1 MRKMLNSMLMRIFK
15 MFMPDAKQLSVMA
28 ASACQEFINKQPD
41 ERSARIARAS
51 EIASKLSDLQSTV
64 SRALADGK
72 LDDEETAKLA
82 GMLEPV
88 IGKILSNVKEN
99 M

>member
-1 MRKMLNSMLMRIFK
+1 MRKAFNKIILRMAKMLI
-15 MFMPDAKQLSVMA
+15 PDSKQLSVMA
-28 ASACQEFINKQPD
+28 ASACQEFINQQPED
-41 ERSARIARAS
+41 RAAQIARAS

-82 GMLEPV
+82 EMLEPV
-88 IGKILSNVKEN
+88 MGKIVSTMKEK

>member
-15 MFMPDAKQLSVMA
+15 MLMPDAKQMSVMA
-28 ASACQEFINKQPD
+28 ASACQEFVNKQPED
-41 ERSARIARAS
+41 RSARIARAS
-51 EIASKLSDLQSTV
+51 EIASRLSELQSIV

-88 IGKILSNVKEN
+88 ARKIISAMKEN

>member
-1 MRKMLNSMLMRIFK
+1 MRKAFNKIILRMAK

-28 ASACQEFINKQPD
+28 ASACQEFINKQPE

-51 EIASKLSDLQSTV
+51 EIASRLSELQSTV

-72 LDDEETAKLA
+72 LNDEESANLA
-82 GMLEPV
+82 SMLEPV
-88 IGKILSNVKEN
+88 VRKILSNVKEK

>member
-1 MRKMLNSMLMRIFK
+1 MRKMLNGMLMRVFK
-15 MFMPDAKQLSVMA
+15 MFMPDAKQMSVMA
-28 ASACQEFINKQPD
+28 ASACQEFINKQPE

-51 EIASKLSDLQSTV
+51 DVASRLSDLQSTV

-72 LDDEETAKLA
+72 LDDEETARLA
-82 GMLEPV
+82 GALEPV
-88 IGKILSNVKEN
+88 MGKIVSAIKEN

>member
-1 MRKMLNSMLMRIFK
+1 MRKAFNKIILRMAK
-15 MFMPDAKQLSVMA
+15 MFMPDAKQLSLMA
-28 ASACQEFINKQPD
+28 ASACQEFINKQP
-41 ERSARIARAS
+41 EEKSARIARAS
-51 EIASKLSDLQSTV
+51 EIASKLSELQSSV
-64 SRALADGK
+64 SKALADGK

-88 IGKILSNVKEN
+88 VRKILSNVKEN

>member
-1 MRKMLNSMLMRIFK
+1 MRKAFNKIILRMAK

-72 LDDEETAKLA
+72 LDDEEAAKLA

-88 IGKILSNVKEN
+88 MGKIVSTMKEN

>member
-1 MRKMLNSMLMRIFK
+1 MRKAFNKIILRMAK

-28 ASACQEFINKQPD
+28 ASACQEFINKQPED
-41 ERSARIARAS
+41 RSARIARAS
-51 EIASKLSDLQSTV
+51 EIASRLSELQSTV

-88 IGKILSNVKEN
+88 AGKIISTMKEN

>member
-1 MRKMLNSMLMRIFK
+1 MRKAFNKIILRMAK

-28 ASACQEFINKQPD
+28 ASACQEFINKQPED
-41 ERSARIARAS
+41 RSAQIARAS

-72 LDDEETAKLA
+72 LNDEETAKLA

-88 IGKILSNVKEN
+88 VCKILSNVKEN

>member
-1 MRKMLNSMLMRIFK
+1 MRKMLKGMLMRVFK
-15 MFMPDAKQLSVMA
+15 MLMPDAKQLSVMA
-28 ASACQEFINKQPD
+28 AGACQEFINKQPED
-41 ERSARIARAS
+41 RAAQIARAS
-51 EIASKLSDLQSTV
+51 EIASRLSELQSTV

-88 IGKILSNVKEN
+88 AGKIVSAMKEN

>member
-1 MRKMLNSMLMRIFK
+1 MRKMLNSMLMRVFK
-15 MFMPDAKQLSVMA
+15 MFMPDAKQMSVMA

-51 EIASKLSDLQSTV
+51 EIASKLSELQSSV

-82 GMLEPV
+82 R
-88 IGKILSNVKEN
+88 LSQ
-99 M
+99 

>member
-1 MRKMLNSMLMRIFK
+1 MRKAFNKIILRMAK

-51 EIASKLSDLQSTV
+51 EIARKLSDLQSTV

-88 IGKILSNVKEN
+88 VRKILSNVKEN

>member
-1 MRKMLNSMLMRIFK
+1 MRKAFNKIILRMAK

-28 ASACQEFINKQPD
+28 ASACQEFINQQP
-41 ERSARIARAS
+41 EEKSARIARAS
-51 EIASKLSDLQSTV
+51 EVASKLSDLQSTV

-72 LDDEETAKLA
+72 LDDEEAAKFA
-82 GMLEPV
+82 EMLEPV
-88 IGKILSNVKEN
+88 VRKILSNVKEK

>member
-1 MRKMLNSMLMRIFK
+1 MRKAFNKIILRMAK
-15 MFMPDAKQLSVMA
+15 MFMPAAKQLSVMA

-88 IGKILSNVKEN
+88 VSKILSNVKEN

>member
-1 MRKMLNSMLMRIFK
+1 MLNWI
-15 MFMPDAKQLSVMA
+15 AKLFIPNPKKLSVL
-28 ASACQEFINKQPD
+28 ASQACQTFINQQPED
-41 ERSARIARAS
+41 RSARIARAS

-88 IGKILSNVKEN
+88 VCKILSNVKEN

>member
-1 MRKMLNSMLMRIFK
+1 MRKAFNKIILRMAK
-15 MFMPDAKQLSVMA
+15 MFMPDAKQLAVMA
-28 ASACQEFINKQPD
+28 ASACQEFINKQP
-41 ERSARIARAS
+41 EEKSARIARAS

-82 GMLEPV
+82 SMLEPV
-88 IGKILSNVKEN
+88 VRKIISTMKEN

>member
-1 MRKMLNSMLMRIFK
+1 MRKMLNRMLMRVFK
-15 MFMPDAKQLSVMA
+15 MFMPDSKQLSVMA
-28 ASACQEFINKQPD
+28 ASACQEFINQQPED
-41 ERSARIARAS
+41 RAAQIARAS

-82 GMLEPV
+82 EMLEPV
-88 IGKILSNVKEN
+88 MGKIVSTMKEK

>member
-1 MRKMLNSMLMRIFK
+1 MRKMLNGMLMRIFK

-28 ASACQEFINKQPD
+28 ASACQEFINKQPED
-41 ERSARIARAS
+41 RSAQIARAS
-51 EIASKLSDLQSTV
+51 EVASKLSDLQSTV

-82 GMLEPV
+82 VMLEPV
-88 IGKILSNVKEN
+88 VRKILSNVKEN

>member
-1 MRKMLNSMLMRIFK
+1 MRKAFNKIILRMAK

-51 EIASKLSDLQSTV
+51 EIASRLSELQSTV

-82 GMLEPV
+82 GMIEPV
-88 IGKILSNVKEN
+88 AGKIISTMKEN

>member
-1 MRKMLNSMLMRIFK
+1 MRKAFNKIILRMAK

-28 ASACQEFINKQPD
+28 ASACQEFINKQPED
-41 ERSARIARAS
+41 RSARIARAS
-51 EIASKLSDLQSTV
+51 EIAGRLSDLQSTV

-82 GMLEPV
+82 SMLEPV
-88 IGKILSNVKEN
+88 AGKIISTMKEN

>member
-1 MRKMLNSMLMRIFK
+1 MRKAFDKIILRIAKMLI
-15 MFMPDAKQLSVMA
+15 PDAKQLSVMA
-28 ASACQEFINKQPD
+28 ASACQEFINQQPED
-41 ERSARIARAS
+41 RAAQIARAS

-72 LDDEETAKLA
+72 LDDDETPKLA
-82 GMLEPV
+82 ETFEPV
-88 IGKILSNVKEN
+88 MGKIVSTMKEK

>member
-1 MRKMLNSMLMRIFK
+1 MRKAFNKIILRMAK
-15 MFMPDAKQLSVMA
+15 MFMPDAKRLSVMA
-28 ASACQEFINKQPD
+28 ASACQELINQQP
-41 ERSARIARAS
+41 EEKSARIARAS

-88 IGKILSNVKEN
+88 AGKIISTMKEN

>member
-1 MRKMLNSMLMRIFK
+1 MRKMLNGMLMRVFK

-51 EIASKLSDLQSTV
+51 EMAGRLSELQSTV

-82 GMLEPV
+82 GMVEPV
-88 IGKILSNVKEN
+88 ARKIISTMKEN

>member
-1 MRKMLNSMLMRIFK
+1 M
-15 MFMPDAKQLSVMA
+15 Q
-28 ASACQEFINKQPD
+28 
-41 ERSARIARAS
+41 IARAS

-72 LDDEETAKLA
+72 LDDNETAKIA
-82 GMLEPV
+82 IMLEPV
-88 IGKILSNVKEN
+88 MDKIVSTMKEK

>member
-1 MRKMLNSMLMRIFK
+1 
-15 MFMPDAKQLSVMA
+15 MA

-72 LDDEETAKLA
+72 LDDNETAKLA
-82 GMLEPV
+82 EMLEPV
-88 IGKILSNVKEN
+88 MGKIISTMKEK

>member
-1 MRKMLNSMLMRIFK
+1 MRKAFNKIILRMAK

-28 ASACQEFINKQPD
+28 AGACQEFINKQPED
-41 ERSARIARAS
+41 RSARIARAS
-51 EIASKLSDLQSTV
+51 EIASRLSELQSTV

-88 IGKILSNVKEN
+88 AGKIISTMKEN

>member
-1 MRKMLNSMLMRIFK
+1 MRKAFNKIILRMAK

-28 ASACQEFINKQPD
+28 ASACQEFINKQPED
-41 ERSARIARAS
+41 RSAQIARAS
-51 EIASKLSDLQSTV
+51 EIASRLSELQSTV

-82 GMLEPV
+82 GMIEPV
-88 IGKILSNVKEN
+88 AGKIISTMKEN

>member
-1 MRKMLNSMLMRIFK
+1 MRKAFNKIILRMAK

-88 IGKILSNVKEN
+88 VRKVLSNVKEN

>member
-1 MRKMLNSMLMRIFK
+1 MRKMLNSMLMRVFK
-15 MFMPDAKQLSVMA
+15 MFIPDAKQMSVMA
-28 ASACQEFINKQPD
+28 AGACQEFINKQPED
-41 ERSARIARAS
+41 RAARIARAS
-51 EIASKLSDLQSTV
+51 EIASKLSELQSIV

-72 LDDEETAKLA
+72 LDDDETAKLA

-88 IGKILSNVKEN
+88 VRKILSNVKEN